1 MKERISST
9 EGVIEG
15 TYTLAK
21 GNVKS
26 KKFQKILDN
35 MKKKNLKIIG
45 IKEEESQFKGPEN
58 IFN

>member
-35 MKKKNLKIIG
+35 MKKKNLRTWG
-45 IKEEESQFKGPEN
+45 
-58 IFN
+58 